1 MLEFMR
7 ASHHNGTAPERRFPC
22 RSAEWQCK
30 HLAAKLLCS
39 LQCVDAREACS
50 KGKPGYSSPVA
61 SLVLADSFEKL
72 PDQITYLYAKPYD
85 LQKHVFSSLDRSTF
99 SGSVVFK
106 QWPAANLPFLNNVN
120 NVSRPTVFKQ
130 WPAANLP
137 SLNNVNNVSR
147 PTVFKQWSAANLPS
161 LNNVNNVSRP
171 TVFKQWSVYR
181 ACVDVLL
188 TTDCDGFSHEGDR
201 QCLPQGTMNP
211 PEGRCATPPISGSP
225 DRLDKATLKV
235 HLPNG
240 GFNIVKFGDA
250 IDVKVSVFLPPISW
264 CLI

>member
-7 ASHHNGTAPERRFPC
+7 ASHHNATAPERRFPC
-22 RSAEWQCK
+22 RSAERQCK

-50 KGKPGYSSPVA
+50 KGKPGYSSPMA

-85 LQKHVFSSLDRSTF
+85 LQKHVFSSCHFRRS
-99 SGSVVFK
+99 K
-106 QWPAANLPFLNNVN
+106 
-120 NVSRPTVFKQ
+120 
-130 WPAANLP
+130 
-137 SLNNVNNVSR
+137 
-147 PTVFKQWSAANLPS
+147 
-161 LNNVNNVSRP
+161 
-171 TVFKQWSVYR
+171 
-181 ACVDVLL
+181 
-188 TTDCDGFSHEGDR
+188 FSHEGDR

>member
-22 RSAEWQCK
+22 RSAERQCK

-50 KGKPGYSSPVA
+50 KGKPG
-61 SLVLADSFEKL
+61 
-72 PDQITYLYAKPYD
+72 
-85 LQKHVFSSLDRSTF
+85 
-99 SGSVVFK
+99 
-106 QWPAANLPFLNNVN
+106 
-120 NVSRPTVFKQ
+120 
-130 WPAANLP
+130 
-137 SLNNVNNVSR
+137 
-147 PTVFKQWSAANLPS
+147 
-161 LNNVNNVSRP
+161 
-171 TVFKQWSVYR
+171 
-181 ACVDVLL
+181 
-188 TTDCDGFSHEGDR
+188 HEGDR